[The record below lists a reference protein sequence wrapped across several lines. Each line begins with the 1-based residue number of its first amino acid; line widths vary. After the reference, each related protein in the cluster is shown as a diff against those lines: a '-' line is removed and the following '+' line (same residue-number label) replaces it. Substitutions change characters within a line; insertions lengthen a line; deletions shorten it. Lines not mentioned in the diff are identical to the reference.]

1 VPQLRE
7 AGFDPMEMPRLLT
20 QAGFRLFDADAGFD
34 AAAGSPLDEAALAA
48 RSYCNLLATR

>member
-1 VPQLRE
+1 
-7 AGFDPMEMPRLLT
+7 MEMPRLLT